1 LSVDDG
7 DRADLMEG
15 MNFGNFLFLA
25 LILSFSINCWAKS
38 KLGEYYYGFGY
49 SLVETDKGKKQEGD
63 FLRLSAYGPNDS
75 ESDLSV
81 HLDYGS
87 VESNA
92 SDVTS
97 LGIGINYLVH
107 FEDLTGSNSPIHPC
121 IGIGISYLDEEA
133 PILLAEDGFTWSLF
147 VGSEF
152 KINRSF
158 SAYLG
163 GKLYGLWSDFT
174 VNDLMLSTGMTWW
187 IDNEHG
193 VTFDYANY
201 LDSELNQF
209 TLQYLYS
216 WK

>member
-1 LSVDDG
+1 MSVDDG
-7 DRADLMEG
+7 DWGDLMKR
-15 MNFGNFLFLA
+15 MKIRNCLVLA
-25 LILSFSINCWAKS
+25 FILSLAHACWAKS

-49 SLVETDKGKKQEGD
+49 SLVDGDKGKNREGG
-63 FLRLSAYGPNDS
+63 FLRLLAYGPNDS

-92 SDVTS
+92 SDITS
-97 LGIGINYLVH
+97 LGLGINYLVH
-107 FEDLTGSNSPIHPC
+107 FEDLTGSNSPIHPY
-121 IGIGISYLDEEA
+121 IGIGISYLDEES
-133 PILLAEDGFTWSLF
+133 PILLAEDGFLWSIFL
-147 VGSEF
+147 GSEF
-152 KINRSF
+152 KVNRSI

-163 GKLYGLWSDFT
+163 GKLYGLWSDFA
-174 VNDLMLSTGMTWW
+174 VNDLILSTGTTWW
-187 IDNEHG
+187 IDNDHG

-201 LDSELNQF
+201 LDTELNQF

>member
-1 LSVDDG
+1 
-7 DRADLMEG
+7 MER

-107 FEDLTGSNSPIHPC
+107 FEDLTGSNSPIHPF

-133 PILLAEDGFTWSLF
+133 PILLAEDGFTWSMF

-152 KINRSF
+152 KINRSI

-163 GKLYGLWSDFT
+163 GKISQPSFYLFWALWIGTFPGCFPCLPDEFGCACRT
-174 VNDLMLSTGMTWW
+174 VVREFERYTTD
-187 IDNEHG
+187 
-193 VTFDYANY
+193 
-201 LDSELNQF
+201 
-209 TLQYLYS
+209 
-216 WK
+216 